1 MNIII
6 GVCQGILGDQGPK
19 GEVGP
24 QGPIGLQ
31 GPTGDV
37 GVNGTEGDL
46 GITGDLGEEG
56 IEGECEYR
64 NPDCQKSSRC
74 FTQDKRACSARR
86 VKPGRK
92 EK

>member
-1 MNIII
+1 MGPLADIGITGIKGRVIITQTRPLMHMNTYAYE
-6 GVCQGILGDQGPK
+6 GILGDQGPK

-31 GPTGDV
+31 GPTGDT

-56 IEGECEYR
+56 IEG
-64 NPDCQKSSRC
+64 KS
-74 FTQDKRACSARR
+74 
-86 VKPGRK
+86 
-92 EK
+92 E